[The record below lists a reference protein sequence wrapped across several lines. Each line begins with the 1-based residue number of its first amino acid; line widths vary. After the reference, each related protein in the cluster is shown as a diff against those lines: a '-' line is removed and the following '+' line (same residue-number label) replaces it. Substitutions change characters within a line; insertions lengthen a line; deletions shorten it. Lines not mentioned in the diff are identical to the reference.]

1 MRIYLF
7 DLDGTLVDS
16 MPAFIRCVLGILE
29 ETGTSYEGD
38 VIRAVTPLGVQG
50 TADYFV
56 KIGVPLSR
64 EEIIQRIGVHLLD
77 EYTNRIPA
85 KTHVREVL
93 ELLHQQGSRLFVLS
107 ASPHI
112 VLDPCLRRLG
122 LYDRFEAVW
131 SCDDF
136 GLKKDDERIYHQTAE
151 RMGVPESEILFLDD
165 HCDAVRAAKAAG
177 LRVCGVYDASSAE
190 YEQEIRATADFYIR
204 DFDELRQRG
213 F

>member
-64 EEIIQRIGVHLLD
+64 EEIIRRIGVHLLD

-136 GLKKDDERIYHQTAE
+136 GLKKDDERIYHCTAE
-151 RMGVPESEILFLDD
+151 RMGAPESEILFLDD

>member
-77 EYTNRIPA
+77 EYANRIPA

-136 GLKKDDERIYHQTAE
+136 GLKKDDERIYHCTAE
-151 RMGVPESEILFLDD
+151 RMGAPGSEILFLDD
-165 HCDAVRAAKAAG
+165 HCDAVRAAKRAG